1 MNEVRVE
8 STPCRLR
15 AFAGR
20 RRRRHR
26 RVGCIFFGIITP
38 RASIG

>member
-20 RRRRHR
+20 RRRHR
-26 RVGCIFFGIITP
+26 RVGCIIFGIITP